1 MKIFMNV
8 SNCFIITVGAEG
20 VFDDGLEGFF
30 LGFCCQRKN
39 TAKELVHKAGTQIL
53 RIFCVIED
61 IVDVRTSV
69 IESREEKTD
78 FRQFYDP
85 IPDAV
90 METVRFSLIGKTGLG
105 QFYRTDGA

>member
-1 MKIFMNV
+1 M
-8 SNCFIITVGAEG
+8 
-20 VFDDGLEGFF
+20 
-30 LGFCCQRKN
+30 
-39 TAKELVHKAGTQIL
+39 
-53 RIFCVIED
+53 
-61 IVDVRTSV
+61 DVRTSV